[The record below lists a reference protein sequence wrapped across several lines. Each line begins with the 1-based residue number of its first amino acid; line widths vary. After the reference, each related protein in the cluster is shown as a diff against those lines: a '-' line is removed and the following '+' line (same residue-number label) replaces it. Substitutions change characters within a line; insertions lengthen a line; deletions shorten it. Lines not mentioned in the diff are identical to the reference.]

1 MDILNLETME
11 YSELIIKREI
21 IEDQIKIVKEQINY
35 FSTWTTS
42 LVAESTVEKLIER
55 LETLEENRKELY

>member
-1 MDILNLETME
+1 ME
-11 YSELIIKREI
+11 YSELIIEREI
-21 IEDQIKIVKEQINY
+21 VEDQIKIVKEQIKY

-42 LVAESTVEKLIER
+42 LVAESAVEKLTEI

>member
-1 MDILNLETME
+1 ME
-11 YSELIIKREI
+11 YSELIIEREI
-21 IEDQIKIVKEQINY
+21 VEDQIKIVKEQINY

-42 LVAESTVEKLIER
+42 LVAESTVEKLTAR

>member
-1 MDILNLETME
+1 ME

-21 IEDQIKIVKEQINY
+21 VEDQIKIVKEQIKY

-42 LVAESTVEKLIER
+42 LVAESTVEKLTKR